1 MPTCPE
7 FDGPNLTL
15 SRTCDPELVHF
26 SPRVSRILHHTT
38 MASTITTAR
47 VAIVTG
53 AAQGIGRA
61 IALRLADD
69 GLDVA
74 VTDLPSQQKELDS
87 LVEEI
92 TVGKKQRAL
101 AVVGD
106 VTNEVDVQHVV
117 NMTVAQLGS
126 LDVVRPFFD
135 FDLRFA
141 CGKPW
146 R

>member
-1 MPTCPE
+1 
-7 FDGPNLTL
+7 
-15 SRTCDPELVHF
+15 
-26 SPRVSRILHHTT
+26 
-38 MASTITTAR
+38 MASTITTSR

-74 VTDLPSQQKELDS
+74 VADLPSQQKELDS

-106 VTNEVDVQHVV
+106 VTKEVDVQHVV